1 MFALGVEF
9 LMRRAIMT
17 RFDNRD
23 EPEWPPHPDR
33 VFMALVAA
41 FGEWGLQEPDPELY
55 EKALEWLQ
63 EQGPPALRVTADA
76 PRRAAFT
83 SYVPVNDDSS
93 PVGKKGPYGAMG
105 SIAVGRNRQP
115 RAFPA
120 VVPAEPTFHLIW
132 ENAELPPERRPALEQ
147 LCRNVTYLGHSSTPV
162 R

>member
-17 RFDNRD
+17 RFDNRE
-23 EPEWPPHPDR
+23 EPEWPPHPGR

-55 EKALEWLQ
+55 EKALTWL
-63 EQGPPALRVTADA
+63 EGLGPPALRVSTAA
-76 PRRAAFT
+76 KRASFT

-105 SIAVGRNRQP
+105 SMPLGRNRQP

-120 VVPAEPTFHLIW
+120 VVPDE
-132 ENAELPPERRPALEQ
+132 PERARRGRSGRSARSRRGRAGPVSTGGTTPAIASPL
-147 LCRNVTYLGHSSTPV
+147 
-162 R
+162 